1 MSIDNISRSLITL
14 CWCVVIVAQG
24 AEPIVCPPHYRFP
37 KFLTLDAVPVYQA
50 MDTNSPILETIP
62 RWRLVYPDTTKK
74 GADPDW
80 MAISEHGT
88 GRYPCSY
95 VATFNSYREKIDFRD
110 GKFVFRR
117 MLLDADRYVEI
128 RGFVQTKNLSSAS
141 EDNSVPYVRRS
152 VVGFTNLWSEYGID
166 EPRFIPNDP
175 RLSPYSAI
183 VGIVVKAND
192 GRYSEPFGTGFFI
205 ETNNL
210 IASAGHVG
218 ITTNEDSLEF
228 GKNGLFAKI
237 VCQGQDEFIH
247 LTKVASACDSSRGSK
262 NQTPSRDWAVYRLD
276 STPKAPITVL
286 HFPTPGKWSTCG
298 TVPVVTIGFGNDLLM
313 ATRSLAGKFVP
324 HADTAALPV
333 SGISLEKTDDN
344 HLVFYVR
351 CQSLVIC
358 RGDSGGPLVFY
369 NDDSNQFEI
378 LGVCSCSNMSEDMSL
393 AGAKFTVLTQAAE
406 LAYHKHAS
414 ELTAKFGVYWTNGF
428 VPGSAAVSYNF
439 SPVRMD
445 MRKSTDYIAATD
457 FFAADSFWLLNEELI
472 DTVQKEIGL
481 SPRGKAD
488 LMRFNTEPGAI
499 VCFLPKPTVPTSQ
512 AANPAK

>member
-1 MSIDNISRSLITL
+1 MSINNISRSLITL
-14 CWCVVIVAQG
+14 CWCVLLVAQG

-50 MDTNSPILETIP
+50 MDTNSQILETIP

-74 GADPDW
+74 GTDPGW
-80 MAISEHGT
+80 LAISEHGT

-95 VATFNSYREKIDFRD
+95 VANFNFNREKIDFRD
-110 GKFVFRR
+110 GKFVFHRT
-117 MLLDADRYVEI
+117 LLDADRYVEI

-141 EDNSVPYVRRS
+141 ENNSVPYVRKS

-175 RLSPYSAI
+175 RLSPFSAI

-210 IASAGHVG
+210 IASAAHVEMN
-218 ITTNEDSLEF
+218 TNQDSPIQ
-228 GKNGLFAKI
+228 NGFFAKI
-237 VCQGQDEFIH
+237 VCRGQDEFIH
-247 LTKVASACDSSRGSK
+247 LTKVASALDLSRGSK
-262 NQTPSRDWAVYRLD
+262 NQTPPDRDWAVYRLD
-276 STPKAPITVL
+276 STPKALITVL

-298 TVPVVTIGFGNDLLM
+298 SIPVVTIGFGNDLLM
-313 ATRSLAGKFVP
+313 ATRSLAGKFFP

-333 SGISLEKTDDN
+333 SGISLDKTENN

-351 CQSLVIC
+351 CQSLVTC
-358 RGDSGGPLVFY
+358 PGDSGGPLVFY

-378 LGVCSCSNMSEDMSL
+378 LGVCSCGNMSDDMSL
-393 AGAKFTVLTQAAE
+393 EGTEFTVLTQAAE
-406 LAYHKHAS
+406 LAYNKHAS

-428 VPGSAAVSYNF
+428 VPGSSAVSYNF
-439 SPVRMD
+439 SPARMD

-457 FFAADSFWLLNEELI
+457 FFASEC
-472 DTVQKEIGL
+472 V
-481 SPRGKAD
+481 
-488 LMRFNTEPGAI
+488 
-499 VCFLPKPTVPTSQ
+499 
-512 AANPAK
+512 